1 MRTIQYRNLE
11 IIQYRKLNV
20 ILLLLIF
27 KTDNTVYYSMS
38 DQRNEIEILL
48 YFVPHLFHIICE
60 WPKGPILISGDKRQM
75 EHPLVYWML
84 SSQIFF
90 KLAFFRDLYPNF
102 YFVKFEQN
110 WVEKLHF
117 FDIFWFSFWKFWNF
131 LTYIQVFDQFLAI
144 LP

>member
-48 YFVPHLFHIICE
+48 YFVPHLFHIICDIKKMIITRE
-60 WPKGPILISGDKRQM
+60 QSLIAKIS
-75 EHPLVYWML
+75 LYW
-84 SSQIFF
+84 
-90 KLAFFRDLYPNF
+90 
-102 YFVKFEQN
+102 
-110 WVEKLHF
+110 
-117 FDIFWFSFWKFWNF
+117 
-131 LTYIQVFDQFLAI
+131 T
-144 LP
+144 

>member
-1 MRTIQYRNLE
+1 
-11 IIQYRKLNV
+11 
-20 ILLLLIF
+20 
-27 KTDNTVYYSMS
+27 
-38 DQRNEIEILL
+38 
-48 YFVPHLFHIICE
+48 
-60 WPKGPILISGDKRQM
+60 M

-117 FDIFWFSFWKFWNF
+117 FDIFWFFLFENFEIFWLIFKYLINFWLFYHRDIFQSENGTPPVLLNATKIDF
-131 LTYIQVFDQFLAI
+131 LFKISIFWTRGFPEIKIGPLGRAHLQVNSKE
-144 LP
+144 